1 MLQLSGSC
9 PSTFIV
15 YKKQGNTFDI
25 ISPTSNCTIS
35 SQGELFSSR
44 KCALRAFEQIFGLT
58 KLVERSV
65 PKRSCNQPWWKICL
79 KKKFYTADFP
89 RQQKPLRPPQAL
101 ALSPGK
107 PSNATGDG
115 WGCACFTLPNYT
127 RPFLPSVCGWNK
139 FSTSDTIAKDWRLP
153 WHVDANNKKLTYIW
167 YSCIQV
173 SWPIDNTYL
182 WLGKVFQTGKDWL
195 FMVPPPS
202 FDVFLPPCW
211 TASQGKPTW
220 RHCIA

>member
-79 KKKFYTADFP
+79 KKKFYTSDFP

-115 WGCACFTLPNYT
+115 VWGVVGCLLSAAKLY
-127 RPFLPSVCGWNK
+127 
-139 FSTSDTIAKDWRLP
+139 STISSISLRVKQVF
-153 WHVDANNKKLTYIW
+153 HIW
-167 YSCIQV
+167 Y
-173 SWPIDNTYL
+173 YRKRL
-182 WLGKVFQTGKDWL
+182 K
-195 FMVPPPS
+195 
-202 FDVFLPPCW
+202 
-211 TASQGKPTW
+211 
-220 RHCIA
+220 IAVACGCKQ

>member
-79 KKKFYTADFP
+79 KKKFYTSDFP

-115 WGCACFTLPNYT
+115 VVWGWVVPAFRCQTILDHFFHQFAGETSFPQLILSQKIEDCRGMWMQTIKNSHTYDIHVFRYL
-127 RPFLPSVCGWNK
+127 FLMENC
-139 FSTSDTIAKDWRLP
+139 
-153 WHVDANNKKLTYIW
+153 
-167 YSCIQV
+167 
-173 SWPIDNTYL
+173 
-182 WLGKVFQTGKDWL
+182 VFNL
-195 FMVPPPS
+195 S
-202 FDVFLPPCW
+202 FNLIFL
-211 TASQGKPTW
+211 
-220 RHCIA
+220 I